1 VGDGEAVDA
10 KPDGASAAPSSTPGF
25 GHAAE
30 IPPGFFRGWV
40 RAVTR
45 FPLVTII
52 AVVVALGIATLPAL
66 QLRLALPDAG
76 SLPQSNS
83 ARTTYDLVS
92 EHFGPGFNGPLIVTG
107 SIISSTDPV
116 GLMTRIGDEIADLP
130 GVAAVPLA
138 TPNAG
143 ADTGI
148 VQVIPTTGPDDPRT
162 AELVAELRAK
172 HQHFLDEYKVDLQ
185 VTGATAVQIDVSD
198 RLGGALLPFGILV
211 VGLSLVL
218 LTMVFRSIAVPIKAA
233 LGYLL
238 SVGVAFG
245 VVAAVFEWGW
255 GAELLHV
262 DKVGPVISF
271 MPIILMGVL
280 FGLAMDY
287 EVFLVSRIRED
298 YVHGKDA
305 RRAIQSGFVGSA
317 KVVTAA
323 AIIMF
328 SVFAAF
334 VPEGDTSIKPIAL
347 GLAVGVFV
355 DAFIVR
361 MTLVP
366 AVLQLLGEKAW
377 WMPRWLDRLLPSFD
391 VEGEGLQKEL
401 DLADWPEPGVRY
413 VAAADGLAVEA
424 KRRALLRDVS
434 FRLGDGE
441 VLVVHGGDRTASL
454 ALLMAVTG
462 RTPMSAGT
470 MKVAGFVLPTRGAAV
485 RSRTA
490 VVRCDEGDTPVEDV
504 RLALAGRPELLALDA
519 VDTVTD
525 PVERRRIRAELS
537 AALSRARLD
546 ERPFALVVSCV
557 DPAGLDDLLPDEVE
571 PSAVLLGEDPTRPA
585 PAGFADTD
593 SPGTTDHAAH
603 AAAHLEKA
611 NTR

>member
-1 VGDGEAVDA
+1 
-10 KPDGASAAPSSTPGF
+10 
-25 GHAAE
+25 
-30 IPPGFFRGWV
+30 
-40 RAVTR
+40 
-45 FPLVTII
+45 
-52 AVVVALGIATLPAL
+52 
-66 QLRLALPDAG
+66 
-76 SLPQSNS
+76 
-83 ARTTYDLVS
+83 
-92 EHFGPGFNGPLIVTG
+92 
-107 SIISSTDPV
+107 
-116 GLMTRIGDEIADLP
+116 
-130 GVAAVPLA
+130 
-138 TPNAG
+138 
-143 ADTGI
+143 
-148 VQVIPTTGPDDPRT
+148 
-162 AELVAELRAK
+162 
-172 HQHFLDEYKVDLQ
+172 
-185 VTGATAVQIDVSD
+185 
-198 RLGGALLPFGILV
+198 
-211 VGLSLVL
+211 
-218 LTMVFRSIAVPIKAA
+218 
-233 LGYLL
+233 
-238 SVGVAFG
+238 
-245 VVAAVFEWGW
+245 
-255 GAELLHV
+255 
-262 DKVGPVISF
+262 
-271 MPIILMGVL
+271 
-280 FGLAMDY
+280 MDY

-424 KRRALLRDVS
+424 KRRTLLRDVS

-571 PSAVLLGEDPTRPA
+571 PSAVLLGDDPSRPA
-585 PAGFADTD
+585 LAGSADTD